1 MTEIPAPVTWNPR
14 AGPGMDLAGSNSN
27 TPLPPGA
34 TGGEGMRDWLAYT
47 VAICAGLLT
56 MMLVGQLPL
65 GR

>member
-1 MTEIPAPVTWNPR
+1 
-14 AGPGMDLAGSNSN
+14 MDLARVESSP
-27 TPLPPGA
+27 TDPRERP
-34 TGGEGMRDWLAYT
+34 GGETVTDWLAYT